1 MAIITLASVT
11 GSPGVSTTAVALA
24 LQNPKPTMLIEA
36 DISKTSSILP
46 GTLQGQVKHTTGLTE
61 AAVANQRNDLT
72 AQVLW
77 DQTVEL
83 APDTVLVPGFRTLS
97 GAAGTTPGF
106 WRELIHAATPL
117 ETSGWDVIIDLGRL
131 RFNDIRLPLIR
142 EADSVSLIIDGTLP
156 SFAAAHSHIHALDE
170 HGYSTPTGWLLT
182 ALGEIGH
189 ASYVNMVYAD
199 LPRGRWA
206 YPSNYLFPST
216 YFQKNLGIKMLGKL
230 PWDPQN
236 ASPYLWGADGPRN
249 AKKAPYVRT
258 IDALLTA
265 YTDTIGERKLSLEIE
280 QEATQ

>member
-11 GSPGVSTTAVALA
+11 GAPGVSTTAVALA

-36 DISKTSSILP
+36 DISRTSSILP
-46 GTLQGQVKHTTGLTE
+46 GTLQGQVQHTTGLTE
-61 AAVANQRNDLT
+61 AAVADQRNDLT

-131 RFNDIRLPLIR
+131 RFNDIRIPLMR
-142 EADSVSLIIDGTLP
+142 ESDSVTLLVDGTLP
-156 SFAAAHSHIHALDE
+156 TTAAVFSHTHELDE
-170 HGYSTPTGWLLT
+170 YGRSVPRGWLLT
-182 ALGEIGH
+182 ALGEVGH
-189 ASYVNMVYAD
+189 DSYVD
-199 LPRGRWA
+199 LIYTERPEGQWT
-206 YPSNYLFPST
+206 YPSQDAP
-216 YFQKNLGIKMLGKL
+216 KALGLKLLGKL
-230 PWDPQN
+230 PWDPKN
-236 ASPYLWGADGPRN
+236 ASPYLWGANGPRN
-249 AKKAPYVRT
+249 PKKAPYVRS

-280 QEATQ
+280 QEAAQ